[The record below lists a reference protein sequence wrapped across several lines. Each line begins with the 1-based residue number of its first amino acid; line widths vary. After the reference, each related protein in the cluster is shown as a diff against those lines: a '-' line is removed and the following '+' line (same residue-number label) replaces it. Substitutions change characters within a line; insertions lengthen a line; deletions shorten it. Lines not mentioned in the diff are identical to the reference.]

1 MLALCRDDI
10 AVMYNPNITGGYIAI
25 ILALCMLVMARYKF
39 AVSKLNEIKLTK
51 KIILIL
57 VKMERIRQNS
67 KMTSELVVI
76 LMGFSV
82 VMGVAYWFGKLFNQI
97 IN

>member
-1 MLALCRDDI
+1 
-10 AVMYNPNITGGYIAI
+10 
-25 ILALCMLVMARYKF
+25 
-39 AVSKLNEIKLTK
+39 
-51 KIILIL
+51 
-57 VKMERIRQNS
+57 MERIRQNS

-82 VMGVAYWFGKLFNQI
+82 AMGVAYWFGKLFNQI

>member
-39 AVSKLNEIKLTK
+39 AVSKLINKKVKTK
-51 KIILIL
+51 I
-57 VKMERIRQNS
+57 
-67 KMTSELVVI
+67 
-76 LMGFSV
+76 
-82 VMGVAYWFGKLFNQI
+82 
-97 IN
+97 

>member
-25 ILALCMLVMARYKF
+25 ILALCMFVMARYKF

-51 KIILIL
+51 K
-57 VKMERIRQNS
+57 
-67 KMTSELVVI
+67 
-76 LMGFSV
+76 
-82 VMGVAYWFGKLFNQI
+82 
-97 IN
+97 